1 MKYIKLGKTNLDVS
15 EISLG
20 TMIFGEDPSTKRGAD
35 ESASMQMIKRFVDEG
50 GNFIDTANV
59 YAGGK
64 SEKILGNTVKEYRD
78 DLVIAT
84 KCRFPLEK
92 GPNKSGL
99 SRKYILYSV
108 EKSLERL
115 QTDYIDLLYVH
126 CNVVNMDFLDFLKT
140 LNDLVVANKVRY
152 IGVSNF
158 RAWEVA
164 KALQISESK
173 DWARFQAAQYQYSL
187 VERSIEREFSTL
199 AVSEKLSIVP
209 WGPLGGGFLTGKYH
223 SDQKPTEGRI
233 SVTPDAYEE
242 SWSKR
247 ATDQNWQVLTK
258 MEEIKEKTGKSISQ
272 IAIAWLMKQPGV
284 VSPIVGVRTMA
295 QLEDNLGVVGWEMP
309 QKDVDELTR
318 LSEPSVPYPYR
329 MIKSNCC

>member
-1 MKYIKLGKTNLDVS
+1 MKYVRLGNTNLEVS

-20 TMIFGEDPSTKRGAD
+20 TMIFGEDPSTKRGTD
-35 ESASMQMIKRFVDEG
+35 ESTAMQLIKKFVDEG

-59 YAGGK
+59 YARGN
-64 SEKILGNTVKEYRD
+64 SEKILGKTVKDYRD

-84 KCRFPLEK
+84 KTRFPLEK

-99 SRKYILYSV
+99 SRKYILHSV
-108 EKSLERL
+108 GKSLERL

-126 CNVVNMDFLDFLKT
+126 CNIVNMNFTDFLKT

-164 KALQISESK
+164 KALQLSESK
-173 DWARFQAAQYQYSL
+173 DWARFEAAQYQYSL
-187 VERSIEREFSTL
+187 VERSIEAEFSTL
-199 AVSEKLSIVP
+199 AVSEKFSIVP

-247 ATDQNWQVLTK
+247 ATDQNWQVLAK
-258 MEEIKEKTGKSISQ
+258 MEEIKQKTGKSISQ
-272 IAIAWLMKQPGV
+272 IAIAWLMQQPGV

-295 QLEDNLGVVGWEMP
+295 QLEDNLGVIGWELD
-309 QKDVDELTR
+309 KDDLAELTR
-318 LSEPSVPYPYR
+318 LSEPTVPYPYR
-329 MIKSNCC
+329 MIKNNCC